1 MRIVKQLFVLTL
13 VALVLES
20 QLSAEVP
27 GARLLAS
34 GSIMV
39 NGHQAPDNTVLF
51 DGDMVGV
58 GASSRAIIQQQGF
71 AAFLEPGTQVKY
83 LQSDGKNSVEVLSG
97 ASTISLRNK
106 SAGVVFR
113 GLTAHPKTPEAKV
126 VIGLEHGRPAM
137 MASGGDLIVTS
148 GTASMT
154 LLNGSALVQ
163 DTGTTGAAPAGQ
175 TSTAPGTQTTPTTP
189 NSQTTEPTSTAQTT
203 ASTSQEDYCSEEN
216 QNKDKKRRKKCA
228 GAQPQ
233 SGFKG
238 FNVITTAVVAGA
250 ILVGALY
257 AFGAFDT
264 TTPAP
269 PCVTPPCP
277 LLK

>member
-1 MRIVKQLFVLTL
+1 MKILKQLFVMTL
-13 VALVLES
+13 VALVFES
-20 QLSAEVP
+20 QLLAEVP

-39 NGHQAPDNTVLF
+39 NGHQAPDSSVLF
-51 DGDMVGV
+51 DGDTVGV
-58 GASSRAIIQQQGF
+58 GASSRAVIQQQGL
-71 AAFLEPGTQVKY
+71 AAFLEPGTQAKY
-83 LQSDGKNSVEVLSG
+83 LQSKGSNSVEVFSG
-97 ASTISLRNK
+97 ASTISLRDK

-113 GLTAHPKTPEAKV
+113 GLTAHPKAAEAKV

-163 DTGTTGAAPAGQ
+163 DTGTTGAVPAGQ
-175 TSTAPGTQTTPTTP
+175 APGTTPDTQSTAPTP
-189 NSQTTEPTSTAQTT
+189 SAQTT
-203 ASTSQEDYCSEEN
+203 DSASQANEYCSEEN
-216 QNKDKKRRKKCA
+216 QYKDKKRRKQC
-228 GAQPQ
+228 
-233 SGFKG
+233 SGTEPAPAFKG
-238 FNVITTAVVAGA
+238 FNVIATAVVGGA
-250 ILVGALY
+250 ILAGALY

-264 TTPAP
+264 TSAPP

-277 LLK
+277 QLK

>member
-163 DTGTTGAAPAGQ
+163 VRQ
-175 TSTAPGTQTTPTTP
+175 
-189 NSQTTEPTSTAQTT
+189 
-203 ASTSQEDYCSEEN
+203 
-216 QNKDKKRRKKCA
+216 
-228 GAQPQ
+228 
-233 SGFKG
+233 
-238 FNVITTAVVAGA
+238 
-250 ILVGALY
+250 
-257 AFGAFDT
+257 
-264 TTPAP
+264 AP
-269 PCVTPPCP
+269 PLVLKRPPRRPILKRPNLRRPPKRPP
-277 LLK
+277 LLRKRTTVAKKIRTKTKRDGRSAPEPNLNPGLRASM